1 MGSSDISNVFLIFT
15 GFLGLIVASAVS
27 VGIREIEKNWVKYRC
42 TPGVMI
48 GVVMGVVGNGV
59 DPQENF
65 MHCIQNTQS
74 GYMKYLMVPF
84 NYMFSI
90 IGDVA
95 NQLVQNIQSIREFI
109 DKLRERILRAIQDV
123 MGVVL
128 NVIITFQ
135 KIIMSMRDMMNKLVG
150 IFAVVL
156 HLMLGSLWTVKSM
169 WDGVGGTLV
178 RSLGSA

>member
-1 MGSSDISNVFLIFT
+1 MGDLSNTIFIVM
-15 GFLGLIVASAVS
+15 GFVTLVVVSAVS

-42 TPGVMI
+42 NPGVMI
-48 GVVMGVVGNGV
+48 GVVLGVVGNGQ

-65 MHCIQNTQS
+65 MYCIQNTQS

-95 NQLVQNIQSIREFI
+95 NQLVKNIQSIRDFI

-135 KIIMSMRDMMNKLVG
+135 KIIISMRDLMNKLVG
-150 IFAVVL
+150 IFATLL
-156 HLMLGSLWTVKSM
+156 HLMVGCLFTVKSM
-169 WDGVGGTLV
+169 WAGVAGVLV
-178 RSLGSA
+178 RSLGTA

>member
-1 MGSSDISNVFLIFT
+1 MSDIGHTILIFT
-15 GFLGLIVASAVS
+15 GFVALIVASAVS
-27 VGIREIEKNWVKYRC
+27 VGIRDIEKNWVKYRC
-42 TPGVMI
+42 NPGVMI
-48 GVVMGVVGNGV
+48 GVVMGVFGNGV

-90 IGDVA
+90 IGKVA
-95 NQLVQNIQSIREFI
+95 NQLVDNIQSIRVFI

-135 KIIMSMRDMMNKLVG
+135 KIIMSMRDLMNKLVG

-156 HLMLGSLWTVKSM
+156 HLMLGCLWTVKSM
-169 WDGVGGTLV
+169 WAGVAGTLV
-178 RSLGSA
+178 RSLGTA

>member
-1 MGSSDISNVFLIFT
+1 MGDLSSTLFIVM
-15 GFLGLIVASAVS
+15 GFMSLIVVSAIS

-42 TPGVMI
+42 NPGVMI
-48 GVVMGVVGNGV
+48 GVVLGVVGNGQ

-65 MHCIQNTQS
+65 MYCIQNTQS

-95 NQLVQNIQSIREFI
+95 NQLVKNIQSIRDFV

-128 NVIITFQ
+128 NVIIAFQ
-135 KIIMSMRDMMNKLVG
+135 KIIISMRDMMNKLVG
-150 IFAVVL
+150 IFATVL
-156 HLMLGSLWTVKSM
+156 HLMLGCLMTVKSM
-169 WDGVGGTLV
+169 WAGVAGVLV
-178 RSLGSA
+178 RSLGTA

>member
-1 MGSSDISNVFLIFT
+1 MGDLSNTIFIVM
-15 GFLGLIVASAVS
+15 GFMTLIVVSAVS

-42 TPGVMI
+42 NPGVMI
-48 GVVMGVVGNGV
+48 GVVLGVVGNGQ

-65 MHCIQNTQS
+65 MYCIQNTQS

-95 NQLVQNIQSIREFI
+95 NQLVKNIQSIREFI

-135 KIIMSMRDMMNKLVG
+135 KIIISMRDLINKLVG
-150 IFAVVL
+150 IFATL
-156 HLMLGSLWTVKSM
+156 MHLMLGCLWTVKSM
-169 WDGVGGTLV
+169 WAGVAGVLV
-178 RSLGSA
+178 RSLGTA

>member
-1 MGSSDISNVFLIFT
+1 MV
-15 GFLGLIVASAVS
+15 VSAVS

-42 TPGVMI
+42 SPGVMI
-48 GVVMGVVGNGV
+48 GVAMGAFGNGY
-59 DPQENF
+59 DAQENL
-65 MHCIQNTQS
+65 MYCIQNTQS

-90 IGDVA
+90 VGDVA
-95 NQLVQNIQSIREFI
+95 NQLVKNIQSIREFI
-109 DKLRERILRAIQDV
+109 DKLREKILRAIQDV

-135 KIIMSMRDMMNKLVG
+135 KIIISMRDLMNKLVG
-150 IFAVVL
+150 IFATVL
-156 HLMLGSLWTVKSM
+156 HLMMGCLMTVKSM
-169 WDGVGGTLV
+169 WAGVAGTLV

>member
-1 MGSSDISNVFLIFT
+1 MGDLSNTIFIVM
-15 GFLGLIVASAVS
+15 GFVTLVVVSAVS

-42 TPGVMI
+42 NPGVMI
-48 GVVMGVVGNGV
+48 GVVLGVVGNGQ

-65 MHCIQNTQS
+65 MYCIQNTQS

-95 NQLVQNIQSIREFI
+95 NQLVKNIQSIRDFI

-135 KIIMSMRDMMNKLVG
+135 KIIISMRDLMNKLVG
-150 IFAVVL
+150 IFATLL
-156 HLMLGSLWTVKSM
+156 HLMLGCLFTVKSM
-169 WDGVGGTLV
+169 WAGVAGVLV
-178 RSLGSA
+178 RSLGTA